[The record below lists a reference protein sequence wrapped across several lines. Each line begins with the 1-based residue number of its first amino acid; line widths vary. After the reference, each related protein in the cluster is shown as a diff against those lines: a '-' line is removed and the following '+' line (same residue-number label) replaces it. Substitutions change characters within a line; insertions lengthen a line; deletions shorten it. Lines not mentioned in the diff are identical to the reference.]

1 MRSYRMYVAFSLVTV
16 MLLSLFQL
24 PDRSFAKGSLDV
36 NADAAIIVEASTGKI
51 LYAKNEDTALGIA
64 SMTKMMTEYLMFE
77 AIKDKKLKWD
87 QKQTI
92 SEYAH
97 LVSIDSSLS
106 NVGLEVGKKYTIREL
121 YEAMA
126 IFSANG
132 ATIAIAEAIAGSES
146 EFVKLMNK
154 KAKELGLKD
163 YKFVNSSGVN
173 NRDLK
178 GKHPKGTGP
187 EDENVMSARATAK
200 LASRLMK
207 DYPEVLETSS
217 IPRKEFR
224 NLIGEMK
231 NWNQMLPSLEYEY
244 PGVDGLKTGTTDF
257 AGRCF
262 TGTAERDNMRV
273 ITVVMNAKD
282 SNGMSSD
289 RGRFGETKKMM
300 EYAFSNFSIKE
311 IFPENYKIKGN
322 ESLPVIKGKEKSVK
336 IHSQAPLKIVIK
348 NGEEKSYKP
357 VFTEDK
363 KKINKHGQV
372 TAPLKKGEQVG
383 TLGAVYKEGKDF
395 GYLEKSYKPTV
406 KVITAEKAEKANWF
420 VLMMRGVGGFFSDI
434 WTGVSNAVKGWF

>member
-1 MRSYRMYVAFSLVTV
+1 

>member
-16 MLLSLFQL
+16 MLLSLFQF

-311 IFPENYKIKGN
+311 IFPENYKIKGH

>member
-1 MRSYRMYVAFSLVTV
+1 
-16 MLLSLFQL
+16 MLLSLFQF

-311 IFPENYKIKGN
+311 IFPENYKIKGH

>member
-1 MRSYRMYVAFSLVTV
+1 MYVAFSLVTV